1 MEYIDISDELN
12 ELSSE
17 IIGMAIKVH
26 RALGPG
32 LLESSYQEC
41 LCYEL
46 ATAGYLVEKEKALP
60 LVYEKVKLDIGY
72 RIDIL
77 VDNKIIIEVKA
88 VEAITD
94 LHTAQLLTYLK
105 LTGNRL
111 GLLMNFN
118 VKLLKDGI
126 KRLVL

>member
-1 MEYIDISDELN
+1 MPDELN
-12 ELSSE
+12 KLSNE
-17 IIGMAIKVH
+17 IIGLAIKVH

-46 ATAGYLVEKEKALP
+46 AMAGYLVEKEKALP
-60 LVYEKVKLDIGY
+60 LVYEEVKLDIGY

-88 VEAITD
+88 VEALTD
-94 LHTAQLLTYLK
+94 VHTAQYLHT
-105 LTGNRL
+105 LNFPETAL
-111 GLLMNFN
+111 GF
-118 VKLLKDGI
+118 
-126 KRLVL
+126 